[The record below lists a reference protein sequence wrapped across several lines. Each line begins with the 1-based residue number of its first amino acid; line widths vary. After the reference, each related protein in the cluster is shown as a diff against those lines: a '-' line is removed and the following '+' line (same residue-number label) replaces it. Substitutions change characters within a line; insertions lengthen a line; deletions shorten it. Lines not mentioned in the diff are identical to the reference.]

1 VYSEPTFK
9 SSNFILFPISIN
21 SIPLRNQTTL
31 DSGFESTIQLMV
43 NTCVLFIIKISFGV
57 SINLGES

>member
-1 VYSEPTFK
+1 MFK

-21 SIPLRNQTTL
+21 SISLRNQTTL

-43 NTCVLFIIKISFGV
+43 NTCVLFIIIISFGV